1 MNLWIIEPIADSD
14 DPRWLDH
21 HMWREVVVRAET
33 VGDALNLAR
42 IMDEMKMTDV
52 ATVGNESQALTSGL
66 GDEKLY
72 RIKPLNEKDD
82 ERGFSTDGEARVLAA
97 A

>member
-1 MNLWIIEPIADSD
+1 MKLWKIEPVADTD

-21 HMWREVVVRAET
+21 HMWQEVVVRAET
-33 VGDALNLAR
+33 SGEALNLAR
-42 IMDEMKMTDV
+42 VMDEMKMSDV

-72 RIKPLNEKDD
+72 RIKPLNAAEDG
-82 ERGFSTDGEARVLAA
+82 RGFSTEGEAKVLAA